1 MEFLVLSTLNGLSYG
16 LVLFLLAAGISLI
29 YGVMGIL
36 NLAHGALYMVGAYVG
51 WSIAVQYGMNFWL
64 AVLMGGLAA
73 GIIGLFMERVFFRR
87 LYKQLNE
94 QVLLTFGFIYI
105 LTNLS
110 IWIWGAEYRAPF
122 TAPILAGSFNI
133 AGMTY
138 PIARITVIFIG
149 LIIAVGL
156 WWLQDKTRVGA
167 IVRAGMDDKE
177 TTMSLGIN
185 LGLVSTA
192 VFFLGSFIAGFA
204 GVIGAQLVGVSPTL
218 SIDILLLSM
227 VVLVIGGLGSVQGVL
242 LGGILIGATDAFG
255 KALFPELAMFFI
267 YLAMIIILVVRPRG
281 LLGRR

>member
-16 LVLFLLAAGISLI
+16 LILFLLAAGISLI

-36 NLAHGALYMVGAYVG
+36 NLSHGALYMVGAYVG
-51 WSIAVQYGMNFWL
+51 WSMAVQNGYNFWL

-73 GIIGLFMERVFFRR
+73 GLLGLVMERVFFRR

-110 IWIWGAEYRAPF
+110 IWIWGATYRASF
-122 TAPILAGSFNI
+122 TAPILAGSFHI
-133 AGMTY
+133 AGLTY

-149 LIIAVGL
+149 LILAIGL

-167 IVRAGMDDKE
+167 IVRAGMDNKE
-177 TTMSLGIN
+177 ITMSLGIN
-185 LGLVSTA
+185 LGLVSTS
-192 VFFLGSFIAGFA
+192 VFFLGAFIAGFA

-227 VVLVIGGLGSVQGVL
+227 VVLVIGGLGSVQGAL
-242 LGGILIGATDAFG
+242 LGGILIGCIDAFG
-255 KALFPELAMFFI
+255 KALFPELAMFFT
-267 YLAMIIILVVRPRG
+267 YLAMIFVLAVRPRG

>member
-73 GIIGLFMERVFFRR
+73 GIIGLLMERVFFRR

-94 QVLLTFGFIYI
+94 QVLLTCGFIYI
-105 LTNLS
+105 LTNLRY
-110 IWIWGAEYRAPF
+110 WFLGVEYRAPF